1 MYKVNINTDEC
12 CILWQERIV
21 DNYEKKVS
29 GYVSVR
35 ALGCYDFEFYVD
47 DNATDEEIQQ
57 KVDEHMQLSHDY
69 SVEEGYEE
77 YTETRYRKVGI

>member
-1 MYKVNINTDEC
+1 MNLVFYGKKGQQI
-12 CILWQERIV
+12 IM
-21 DNYEKKVS
+21 KKVS

-57 KVDEHMQLSHDY
+57 KVDEYMQLSHDY
-69 SVEEGYEE
+69 SVEELIVNE
-77 YTETRYRKVGI
+77 

>member
-1 MYKVNINTDEC
+1 M
-12 CILWQERIV
+12 
-21 DNYEKKVS
+21 KKVS

-47 DNATDEEIQQ
+47 DSTTDAEIESMVCE
-57 KVDEHMQLSHDY
+57 KMQISHDY

-77 YTETRYRKVGI
+77 YTEVSYRKRTYE

>member
-1 MYKVNINTDEC
+1 M
-12 CILWQERIV
+12 
-21 DNYEKKVS
+21 KKVT

-47 DNATDEEIQQ
+47 DDVTDEEIERL
-57 KVDEHMQLSHDY
+57 VDEKMQLSHSY

-77 YTETRYRKVGI
+77 YTEVRYRKCTGYFND

>member
-1 MYKVNINTDEC
+1 M
-12 CILWQERIV
+12 
-21 DNYEKKVS
+21 KKVS

-47 DNATDEEIQQ
+47 DNATDEEIAEM
-57 KVDEHMQLSHDY
+57 VDEKMQLSHHY

-77 YTETRYRKVGI
+77 HTEVSYRKKNRY